1 MTLSSPLNTQQLELE
16 SITTLE
22 SQLQQRQSLAAIG
35 QRYTDIVWAAGL
47 FEGEG
52 YISTNTKTK
61 TNHYWCIGIE
71 MTDKDVLDRYANVIG
86 SNLLRPRKT
95 MKKLQKKQSWIVVT
109 TKRSEVLRILKM
121 FLPHFGKR
129 RAAKAIEAINH
140 LHEIIN

>member
-22 SQLQQRQSLAAIG
+22 SQLQQRQNLAAIG

-52 YISTNTKTK
+52 SICTKQQRTNQRVIK
-61 TNHYWCIGIE
+61 IA
-71 MTDKDVLDRYANVIG
+71 MTDKDVMQRFVNVIG
-86 SNLLRPRKT
+86 YGNLHGPHIWGTNKPIWQWECC
-95 MKKLQKKQSWIVVT
+95 KKV
-109 TKRSEVLRILKM
+109 EVLRILKM

-129 RAAKAIEAINH
+129 RSEKAIEAITH
-140 LHEIIN
+140 LNETIN

>member
-22 SQLQQRQSLAAIG
+22 SQLQQKQNLAAIG

-52 YISTNTKTK
+52 CIHDKTDRPNQRVLAIS
-61 TNHYWCIGIE
+61 
-71 MTDKDVLDRYANVIG
+71 MTDKDVMERFVDVVGYG
-86 SNLLRPRKT
+86 NLTGPYMAQKSTKPLWAWQLYKKT
-95 MKKLQKKQSWIVVT
+95 
-109 TKRSEVLRILKM
+109 EVLRILKM

-129 RAAKAIEAINH
+129 RSEKAIEAINH

>member
-52 YISTNTKTK
+52 YICPDKRRNC
-61 TNHYWCIGIE
+61 YWTLGIE

-86 SNLLRPRKT
+86 SDLLRPRKT
-95 MKKLQKKQSWIVVT
+95 IQKTQHKQSWIVVT

-129 RAAKAIEAINH
+129 RAEKAIEAINH
-140 LHEIIN
+140 LNEIIN

>member
-22 SQLQQRQSLAAIG
+22 SQLQQRQNLAAIG

-52 YISTNTKTK
+52 CIHMKTDRPRQRVLS
-61 TNHYWCIGIE
+61 IG
-71 MTDKDVLDRYANVIG
+71 MTDKDVMERFVDVVGYG
-86 SNLLRPRKT
+86 NLQGPYIAELRKPFWKWQLYKGT
-95 MKKLQKKQSWIVVT
+95 
-109 TKRSEVLRILKM
+109 EVLRILKL

-129 RAAKAIEAINH
+129 RSEKAIEAISH
-140 LHEIIN
+140 LNEIIN

>member
-22 SQLQQRQSLAAIG
+22 SQLQQRQNLAAIG

-52 YISTNTKTK
+52 CIYIYPTKTSVQLIIK
-61 TNHYWCIGIE
+61 
-71 MTDKDVLDRYANVIG
+71 MTDVDVMERYVDVIG
-86 SNLLRPRKT
+86 YGNLYGPKCY
-95 MKKLQKKQSWIVVT
+95 QKGTKPYWRSTV

-121 FLPHFGKR
+121 FLPHLGKR
-129 RAAKAIEAINH
+129 RAEKAIEAINT

>member
-22 SQLQQRQSLAAIG
+22 SQLQQRQNLAAIG

-52 YISTNTKTK
+52 YICPDTKK
-61 TNHYWCIGIE
+61 NHYWCIGIE
-71 MTDKDVLDRYANVIG
+71 MSDKDVLERYANVLG
-86 SNLLRPRKT
+86 SDLLRPRKT
-95 MKKLQKKQSWIVVT
+95 MQKNQKKQSWIVNI

-121 FLPHFGKR
+121 FLPHLGKR
-129 RAAKAIEAINH
+129 RAARAIEAINH
-140 LHEIIN
+140 LNEIIN

>member
-52 YISTNTKTK
+52 CIYINSNRI
-61 TNHYWCIGIE
+61 YAQLILQ
-71 MTDKDVLDRYANVIG
+71 MTDLDVMERFVDVVG
-86 SNLLRPRKT
+86 HGNLNGPYWQKNSTKPCWRWAVSKSSE
-95 MKKLQKKQSWIVVT
+95 LQ
-109 TKRSEVLRILKM
+109 RILKM
-121 FLPHFGKR
+121 FLPHLGIR
-129 RAAKAIEAINH
+129 RAEKAIEAINH
-140 LHEIIN
+140 LHETIN